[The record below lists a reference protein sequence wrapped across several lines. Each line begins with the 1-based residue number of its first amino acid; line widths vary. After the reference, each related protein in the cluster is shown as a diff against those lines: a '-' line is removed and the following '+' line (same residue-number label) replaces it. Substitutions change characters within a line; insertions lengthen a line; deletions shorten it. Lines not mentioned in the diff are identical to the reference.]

1 MRPLFSP
8 AASRTLNRPLISK
21 AFPHPTIPAL
31 PAHLR
36 INRKM
41 STSTTDPLR
50 STPWQ
55 VSPASHDFRSDTFTT
70 PTPSMLASLTLPT
83 TSLGDNVYRES
94 INTNNFSDRLAKL
107 FNKPAACYVIS
118 GTMGNLLSLRANLSH
133 YPSPYSV
140 VLDTR
145 SHVYCY
151 EAGGLSE
158 LAKAWPIGYT
168 VPVVKNADGT
178 VEDGMVTLDMVKKVW
193 VGEEEDGH
201 FSRSRVLSLENTIK
215 GQVVPLETIKE
226 VTDWVRSKGGRTHLD
241 GARFW
246 EAVSSVKA
254 GQNKT
259 EWNREKAIEML
270 RAYADCFDTVTVCFS
285 KGLGA
290 PIGSYVVGS
299 EEDIKRVERYR
310 KQTGGDGRQVGLLA
324 AMMEVGLDET
334 FLSGKLWESQR
345 RVEQLTEYWKNLG
358 GKLACQSDTN
368 MIWMD
373 LESLG
378 VSDEDWGEIAKKR
391 GVSAWSRL
399 VFHYQV
405 AEEAY
410 GKLKQAMSD
419 LMEYA
424 KHGTVDGK
432 PLKSESTTKAIYG
445 SK

>member
-1 MRPLFSP
+1 
-8 AASRTLNRPLISK
+8 
-21 AFPHPTIPAL
+21 
-31 PAHLR
+31 
-36 INRKM
+36 
-41 STSTTDPLR
+41 
-50 STPWQ
+50 
-55 VSPASHDFRSDTFTT
+55 
-70 PTPSMLASLTLPT
+70 MLASLTLPT

-94 INTNNFSDRLAKL
+94 INTNDFSVRLAKL
-107 FNKPAACYVIS
+107 FGKPAACYVIS

-145 SHVYCY
+145 SHVYCH

-168 VPVVKNADGT
+168 PPILVTEKEVEEGT
-178 VEDGMVTLDMVKKVW
+178 VTLDMVKQVW
-193 VGEEEDGH
+193 VGEEQDGH

-215 GQVVPLETIKE
+215 GQVLPLETIKE
-226 VTDWVRSKGGRTHLD
+226 ITDWVRSKGGRTHLD

-246 EAVSSVKA
+246 EAVSSTKA

-259 EWNREKAIEML
+259 EWNQRKAVDML
-270 RAYADCFDTVTVCFS
+270 KAYSDCFDTVTVCFS

-290 PIGSYVVGS
+290 PIGSYVLGS
-299 EEDIKRVERYR
+299 VEDIERVERYR

-345 RVEQLTEYWKNLG
+345 KVEELTEYYKSLG

-378 VSDEDWGEIAKKR
+378 VSDEDWGEIAKRR
-391 GVSAWSRL
+391 GINAWSRL
-399 VFHYQV
+399 VFHFRKLSLLFSMIILTFGCRSCRRSIRQV
-405 AEEAY
+405 EAGYERFDGVCKEWYCRWQVVKGRINIKGDLWFEMRTCMNSRLDMY
-410 GKLKQAMSD
+410 GYREREIHSTLLPNRRCHFKPIWHRVACGVMKQ
-419 LMEYA
+419 
-424 KHGTVDGK
+424 
-432 PLKSESTTKAIYG
+432 
-445 SK
+445 